1 MNGKQYNRIMPGR
14 RSAFFNDCLEGGFIG
29 GDWNLPIDLSN
40 ELTEDWH
47 DFNAKCIPIYLA
59 NNPGAS
65 KIAAGL
71 ACGMLWTIS
80 KGLRINDVVLM
91 PDGHGTYAVGTIT
104 SDYYF
109 AGKDEVLP
117 HRRRVD
123 WNEDRIPRSS
133 MSQSLKNS
141 SGSIGTCCDL
151 TSYADEINRLI
162 NPHGT
167 EVIAKDSQDIFA
179 LEKHL
184 EDFLVANWKHTEFG
198 KNFDIYEDTDGQTGQ
213 QYPTDTGPM
222 DILAISKDKK
232 ELLVVELKRSRT
244 SDVVVGQILRYM
256 GFVKEMLCDEG
267 QTVRGAIVA
276 LEDDQR
282 IRRALSMVDNVSFF
296 RYKIN
301 FRLEQA
307 C

>member
-14 RSAFFNDCLEGGFIG
+14 RSAFFEECLQGGFIG
-29 GDWNLPIDLSN
+29 GDWDFSSDLSN

-71 ACGMLWTIS
+71 ACGMLWTIC

-151 TSYADEINRLI
+151 TSYADEINRLV

-167 EVIAKDSQDIFA
+167 EVVAKDSQDIFA

-198 KNFDIYEDTDGQTGQ
+198 KNYDIYEDTDGQTGQ

-244 SDVVVGQILRYM
+244 SDAVVGQILRYM
-256 GFVKEMLCDEG
+256 GFVKEMLCVEG

>member
-14 RSAFFNDCLEGGFIG
+14 RSAFFEECLEGRFIG
-29 GDWNLPIDLSN
+29 GDWDFSSDLSN

-65 KIAAGL
+65 RIAAGL
-71 ACGMLWTIS
+71 ACGMLWTIC

-167 EVIAKDSQDIFA
+167 EVVAKDSQDIFA

-198 KNFDIYEDTDGQTGQ
+198 KNFDIYVDTDGQTGQ

-232 ELLVVELKRSRT
+232 ELLVVELKRGRT
-244 SDVVVGQILRYM
+244 SDAVVGQILRYM

>member
-14 RSAFFNDCLEGGFIG
+14 RSAFFEECLEGGFIG
-29 GDWNLPIDLSN
+29 GDWDFSSDLSN

-167 EVIAKDSQDIFA
+167 EVVAKDSQDIFA

-232 ELLVVELKRSRT
+232 ELLVVELKRGRT
-244 SDVVVGQILRYM
+244 SDAVVGQILRYM

>member
-14 RSAFFNDCLEGGFIG
+14 RSAFFEECLEGGFIG
-29 GDWNLPIDLSN
+29 GDWDFSSDLSN

-80 KGLRINDVVLM
+80 KGLRINEVVLM

-167 EVIAKDSQDIFA
+167 EVVAKDSQDIFA

-244 SDVVVGQILRYM
+244 SDAVVGQILRYM

>member
-14 RSAFFNDCLEGGFIG
+14 RSAFFEECLEGGFIG
-29 GDWNLPIDLSN
+29 GDWDFSSDLSN

-71 ACGMLWTIS
+71 ACGMLWTIC

-167 EVIAKDSQDIFA
+167 EVVAKDSQDIFA

-232 ELLVVELKRSRT
+232 ELLVVELKRGRT
-244 SDVVVGQILRYM
+244 SDAVVGQILRYM

>member
-1 MNGKQYNRIMPGR
+1 MPGR

-167 EVIAKDSQDIFA
+167 EVVAKDSQDIFA

-244 SDVVVGQILRYM
+244 SDAVVGQILRYM

>member
-14 RSAFFNDCLEGGFIG
+14 RSAFFEECLEGGFIG
-29 GDWNLPIDLSN
+29 GDWDFSSDLSN

-167 EVIAKDSQDIFA
+167 EVVAKDSQDIFA

-244 SDVVVGQILRYM
+244 SDAVVGQILRYM